1 MSVSAYLTKGGERR
15 WRVRYS
21 RPDGSRTDKRGFVRK
36 KDALLWEADHVTV
49 AKARGAYVD
58 PAGARVATVGGLWE
72 SWIARKR
79 LVLSPSYL
87 DDVEGAWRKYV
98 EPFWGAAS
106 IGNVTRPGVQRW
118 VSDMAEGR
126 VDGQAEE
133 RQRGAPR
140 PRRAGRHIG
149 RRGLGRA
156 GGVQSSTQGQPAAQA
171 PAHEAPVSYRAAA
184 PSPWRANADGTNR
197 SSSRSD

>member
-79 LVLSPSYL
+79 LV
-87 DDVEGAWRKYV
+87 DDARDPEWTTEVAKLE
-98 EPFWGAAS
+98 AA
-106 IGNVTRPGVQRW
+106 
-118 VSDMAEGR
+118 
-126 VDGQAEE
+126 
-133 RQRGAPR
+133 
-140 PRRAGRHIG
+140 
-149 RRGLGRA
+149 
-156 GGVQSSTQGQPAAQA
+156 
-171 PAHEAPVSYRAAA
+171 RAAA
-184 PSPWRANADGTNR
+184 HRAAPR
-197 SSSRSD
+197 R